1 MGPTTCANQPQHL
14 VASGVRTC
22 VCVHYFLCPFV
33 CLLVYPVQAVVIFYS
48 YYCPKPPLYLSIHIY
63 TRACVCLPQQRQQ
76 HLYLLYTLFRN
87 FLFHHPPISLIS
99 LFLVYVMCNS
109 DWRCCNFKYNESKVK
124 K

>member
-22 VCVHYFLCPFV
+22 VRVHYFLCPFV

-63 TRACVCLPQQRQQ
+63 IHARVCAYHSSSNNNISIYFILCLGTFYFTIP
-76 HLYLLYTLFRN
+76 LSLL
-87 FLFHHPPISLIS
+87 S
-99 LFLVYVMCNS
+99 LFFSFM
-109 DWRCCNFKYNESKVK
+109 
-124 K
+124 